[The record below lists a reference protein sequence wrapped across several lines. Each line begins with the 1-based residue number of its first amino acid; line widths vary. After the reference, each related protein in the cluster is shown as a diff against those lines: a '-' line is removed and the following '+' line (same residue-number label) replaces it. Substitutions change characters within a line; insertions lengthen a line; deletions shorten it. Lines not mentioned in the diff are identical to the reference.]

1 MTMLCRAARGFMMTK
16 LSLSASDL
24 RFLRSVY
31 ALMAERVAP
40 EAMAKARVRDVL
52 TQRELLDLRAAAMA

>member
-1 MTMLCRAARGFMMTK
+1 MMTK